1 MVTDP
6 AAVLLLQ
13 GIAEV
18 FDERNSGLLVLPN
31 LGDRTSGVQPVY
43 NALVDGFIIYSLPDD
58 DPRLAPVMGRKLP
71 HVVIDEPLLEGVA
84 HVGIEDRAGARAV
97 AEHVIA
103 HGHRSLAILTFP
115 LAEDDRSGLVDGKR
129 LAGATI
135 RIARERL
142 GGIADAAKKTGI
154 DWDTIPIYE
163 SPINSI
169 EEGCRG
175 ASALLDQANR
185 PSAIL
190 AISDQL
196 ALGALAAARQ
206 RGLTVPRDLSI
217 TGFDDIPAAAMA
229 DPPLTTARQP
239 LREKGALAARL
250 LLEGWDGVPP
260 TRILPTELIVRASTG
275 PAPINGGS
283 EPMTRLRSTGVSR

>member
-1 MVTDP
+1 MSATP
-6 AAVLLLQ
+6 ACWPAQ
-13 GIAEV
+13 
-18 FDERNSGLLVLPN
+18 P
-31 LGDRTSGVQPVY
+31 GDRTSGVQPVY

-58 DPRLAPVMGRKLP
+58 DPRLAPAMGRKLP

-115 LAEDDRSGLVDGKR
+115 LVEDDRSGLVDGKR

-135 RIARERL
+135 GSPVSAWVASPMRPR
-142 GGIADAAKKTGI
+142 KPVSTG
-154 DWDTIPIYE
+154 TRFRFMK

-229 DPPLTTARQP
+229 
-239 LREKGALAARL
+239 
-250 LLEGWDGVPP
+250 
-260 TRILPTELIVRASTG
+260 
-275 PAPINGGS
+275 
-283 EPMTRLRSTGVSR
+283 